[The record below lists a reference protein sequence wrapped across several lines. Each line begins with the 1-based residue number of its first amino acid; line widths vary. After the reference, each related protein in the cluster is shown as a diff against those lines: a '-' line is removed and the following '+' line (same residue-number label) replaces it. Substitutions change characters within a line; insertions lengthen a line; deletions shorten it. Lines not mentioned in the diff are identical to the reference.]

1 MSFNISPRNQR
12 LAELASMVVNGEKTY
27 KLDHIASVNIDGRF
41 YFTVFRRYNSPY
53 NIIVED
59 YNDDFYLFQDETIRQ
74 TLANILCL
82 SEAEEYQLAP
92 QSAFS
97 FKHNGPAPLSADIL
111 DMSWIDLQG
120 RFEAVNMNLYPFG
133 AYSDT
138 RWDDDKE
145 EEYEDDTPSTPRDQI
160 IEPQHEP
167 PGAPE
172 RPYMHEDYHAA
183 HLLLTISIPQ
193 TNNPLVRRECDGKPL
208 SLRHSDTAISGQKRK
223 REPVCYCD
231 FYSDEEFEEDMADED
246 EDEDEEYED
255 DTADEA
261 NYTILRNGTM
271 IPKAF

>member
-1 MSFNISPRNQR
+1 MSFNTSPRNQR

-92 QSAFS
+92 QSTFS
-97 FKHNGPAPLSADIL
+97 FKHNGPAPLATDVL

-120 RFEAVNMNLYPFG
+120 RFEAVNMNLNPFST
-133 AYSDT
+133 YSDT
-138 RWDDDKE
+138 RWDSVKE

-160 IEPQHEP
+160 IEPQQEP

-172 RPYMHEDYHAA
+172 RPYTQEDYRAA

-193 TNNPLVRRECDGKPL
+193 MDDPFVERECDGTPI
-208 SLRHSDTAISGQKRK
+208 SLRHGDIASGQKRR
-223 REPVCYCD
+223 REPECYCD
-231 FYSDEEFEEDMADED
+231 FHS
-246 EDEDEEYED
+246 DEEYEEAAAED
-255 DTADEA
+255 EEDEA

-271 IPKAF
+271 IPKSF